1 MELQYRGSGKA
12 YLNETEYRCDLYY
25 NEKQGGIILKINVK
39 NEKTL
44 GNFLQV
50 PLEIPHLC
58 GQLENGFK
66 FTLLQLRR
74 TNMEDLISFGMTVFT
89 FIAEYILC
97 GVIGEENCEQAFYK
111 VDFTLSDIIEWGE

>member
-44 GNFLQV
+44 GNFL
-50 PLEIPHLC
+50 
-58 GQLENGFK
+58 
-66 FTLLQLRR
+66 
-74 TNMEDLISFGMTVFT
+74 
-89 FIAEYILC
+89 
-97 GVIGEENCEQAFYK
+97 
-111 VDFTLSDIIEWGE
+111 

>member
-12 YLNETEYRCDLYY
+12 YLNETEYQCDLYY

-39 NEKTL
+39 NKKTV

-50 PLEIPHLC
+50 PLELPHLC
-58 GQLENGFK
+58 CQLENGFK

-74 TNMEDLISFGMTVFT
+74 TNMEDLISYGNRSIASTLT
-89 FIAEYILC
+89 F
-97 GVIGEENCEQAFYK
+97 
-111 VDFTLSDIIEWGE
+111 